1 MTMETTNS
9 ELRSL
14 IYLQENMAMAYRL
27 VTGENIIPD
36 RDIQPES
43 LSDEEREELENEQY
57 NQADNDYK
65 SSKED

>member
-1 MTMETTNS
+1 MTIETTNP

-27 VTGENIIPD
+27 VTGESIWPD
-36 RDIQPES
+36 RDIEPES
-43 LSDEEREELENEQY
+43 LSDEETEELENEEY

-65 SSKED
+65 SSRED

>member
-1 MTMETTNS
+1 MQTTNP

-36 RDIQPES
+36 RDIEPES
-43 LSDEEREELENEQY
+43 LSDEETEELSDAEYLE
-57 NQADNDYK
+57 ADNSYK
-65 SSKED
+65 SSRED